1 MDMRIALALAAMAA
15 PLAAQQKA
23 DADKPAQ
30 GGGQLPAGWSAR
42 TDKDAPMTG
51 VKIVPMG
58 GGIHVTTG
66 PAVILWRAEDAVMGD
81 LHTVAT
87 FTQTKA
93 TEHPEAYG
101 LFLAGKDLKGEGQ
114 TYTYFL
120 VRQDGK
126 FLVKTREGAT
136 TKNVTTGWT
145 DSEAVAKAD
154 ASGKTTNKLEIA
166 VGTNRVSFRANGKE
180 VYSMPT
186 TAGAM
191 AGIVG
196 LRVNHN
202 LDVHI
207 EGFAVHKM

>member
-1 MDMRIALALAAMAA
+1 MKTRTALALAAMTTSLLAGQA
-15 PLAAQQKA
+15 AAQV
-23 DADKPAQ
+23 
-30 GGGQLPAGWSAR
+30 PAGWSAR
-42 TDKDAPMTG
+42 TDKDAPMTE
-51 VKIVPMG
+51 VKIAPMG

-66 PAVILWRAEDAVMGD
+66 PAVILWRDADAATGG

-101 LFLAGKDLKGEGQ
+101 IFIAGKDLKGAGQ
-114 TYTYFL
+114 SYTYFL

-126 FLVKTREGAT
+126 FLVKAREGAATKSIT
-136 TKNVTTGWT
+136 TEWT
-145 DSEAVAKAD
+145 ANDAVAKAD
-154 ASGKTTNKLEIA
+154 AAGKTTNKLEIA
-166 VGTNRVSFRANGKE
+166 VGTDRVSFRANGKE
-180 VYSMPT
+180 VYSMPA

-196 LRVNHN
+196 LRVNHG

>member
-1 MDMRIALALAAMAA
+1 MKMRIAFALAAIAA
-15 PLAAQQKA
+15 PLVARHGTAQV
-23 DADKPAQ
+23 
-30 GGGQLPAGWSAR
+30 PAGWSAR
-42 TDKDAPMTG
+42 TDKDAPMTD
-51 VKIVPMG
+51 VKIAPMG
-58 GGIHVTTG
+58 AGIHVTTG
-66 PAVILWRAEDAVMGD
+66 PAVILWRDADAVSGG

-101 LFLAGKDLKGEGQ
+101 IFIAGKDLKGAGQ
-114 TYTYFL
+114 SYTYFL

-126 FLVKTREGAT
+126 FLIKAREGAN

-166 VGTNRVSFRANGKE
+166 VGTDRVSFRAKGKE
-180 VYSMPT
+180 VYSM
-186 TAGAM
+186 TAAAGSV

-196 LRVNHN
+196 LRVNHG

-207 EGFAVHKM
+207 DGFAVHKM